1 MFLILSGDSLAL
13 QRALFNFV
21 VVAISTMDKML
32 WEHILERKNMSILID
47 KDRFRLV
54 LRILKVF
61 KLIQKYV
68 TKLEKM
74 CLGILKYRCLT
85 FEIPD
90 DCLRNLSVLNFEKRT
105 VFLPMRVSPI

>member
-1 MFLILSGDSLAL
+1 
-13 QRALFNFV
+13 
-21 VVAISTMDKML
+21 MDKML

-74 CLGILKYRCLT
+74 CLAILKYRCLT